1 VKRKPIAIKKK
12 DGARVLLTE
21 ILPYELPVFFS
32 NHRLYELVSN
42 PPDNT
47 PSLLKGLLG
56 LSAAPKFTIPFN
68 FKIERGDGRK
78 RTLSIMHPA
87 SQLKFIDFY
96 ATWDHYIINQCSK
109 SEYSLRRPVQVG
121 SVYFESILA
130 EEGPAPGDE
139 AGDLAPGS
147 SKEQRTHASS
157 YFYYASY
164 NQIWKFYDSTEF
176 RRLEQNYRR
185 LLRLDVSKCF
195 QSIYTHS
202 ISWAVRDRAFAKKY
216 KDAESFDKSFDSL
229 MQGSNWNETNGILVG
244 PEVSRLFAEVI
255 LQQVDDDIA
264 IRLMKAGLGQS
275 QLRIKRYVDDYLVFF
290 NSEEAS
296 SVARSA
302 IEGALEKYKLS
313 INDAKT
319 EILESPLIS
328 DLSIARDAVRGLLR
342 ERISSQFK
350 LGNPKLEET
359 QEPVRPPNER
369 SADHLI
375 RALKAA
381 IKTNKATYSTISPY
395 ALGLIS
401 RVLSRANKSL
411 AKDAIAIQNPH
422 HIYQKLSYVLEM
434 AFFLYRMD
442 VRVNTTYRVASILL
456 TIAEMADKF
465 GSTGKILRQEIVD
478 HGVSVL
484 KQARRASVG
493 ECETSS
499 LLACLFYIGGATAV
513 AESDVIDALRL
524 SEVSEAGYFKV
535 VTALFCA
542 QEKPGYDMLRNAA
555 CDAAE
560 RIFEHRKVDIHL
572 DAEATLLF
580 LDVVSCPFAR
590 DSTKE
595 LALGIFTKSLGYKA
609 MAVGEMNF
617 FKKFAARHLSFCD
630 WRSTNEL
637 PALLKRKELKPAY
650 D

>member
-1 VKRKPIAIKKK
+1 MKRKPIAIKKK
-12 DGARVLLTE
+12 DGARILLTE
-21 ILPYELPVFFS
+21 LLPFELPIFFS
-32 NHRLYELVSN
+32 NYRLYELVSD
-42 PPDNT
+42 PPDHI

-56 LSAAPKFTIPFN
+56 LGVAPKFTIPFN

-109 SEYSLRRPVQVG
+109 SEYSLRRPIQVG
-121 SVYFESILA
+121 SVYFESSLA
-130 EEGPAPGDE
+130 EDGPALGDE
-139 AGDLAPGS
+139 AGDLAPSS

-202 ISWAVRDRAFAKKY
+202 ISWAVRDKTFAKKH
-216 KDAESFDKSFDSL
+216 KDAESFDKSFDLL

-255 LQQVDDDIA
+255 LQQVDDDISVHLA
-264 IRLMKAGLGQS
+264 GAGLSHS
-275 QLRIKRYVDDYLVFF
+275 QLRIRRYVDDYLVFF
-290 NSEEAS
+290 NSEEACS
-296 SVARSA
+296 AARSA

-350 LGNPKLEET
+350 WSDAKLEEA
-359 QEPVRPPNER
+359 QALVRPPNER

-411 AKDAIAIQNPH
+411 TKDAVATQNPH
-422 HIYQKLSYVLEM
+422 HMYQKLSYVLEM

-442 VRVNTTYRVASILL
+442 VRVNTTYRVTSILL
-456 TIAEMADKF
+456 TISEIADKF
-465 GSTGKILRQEIVD
+465 GSTGKIIRQEIVD

-484 KQARRASVG
+484 KQASRASIG

-499 LLACLFYIGGATAV
+499 LLACLFYIGGEAAV

-524 SEVSEAGYFKV
+524 SEASEASYFKV

-542 QEKPGYDMLRNAA
+542 QKKPGYDALRKAA
-555 CDAAE
+555 CEAAE

-580 LDVVSCPFAR
+580 LDIVSCPFAR

-595 LALGIFTKSLGYKA
+595 LALGIFTKSLGHKA
-609 MAVGEMNF
+609 MAVGEINF
-617 FKKFAARHLSFCD
+617 FKKFAASHLSFCD

>member
-1 VKRKPIAIKKK
+1 MKRKAIAIKKK
-12 DGARVLLTE
+12 DAARVLLTE
-21 ILPYELPVFFS
+21 LLPYELPVFFS
-32 NHRLYELVSN
+32 NHRLDEFVREPLQNIPV
-42 PPDNT
+42 
-47 PSLLKGLLG
+47 LLRGLLG
-56 LSAAPKFTIPFN
+56 YIGGIKFTIPFN

-109 SEYSLRRPVQVG
+109 SSYSLRRPVQVG
-121 SVYFESILA
+121 SVYFESNLEEEELA
-130 EEGPAPGDE
+130 LGNQ
-139 AGDLAPGS
+139 AGDIAPSS
-147 SKEQRTHASS
+147 SKEQRTNASS

-164 NQIWKFYDSTEF
+164 NQIWKFYDSTDF

-202 ISWAVRDRAFAKKY
+202 ISWAVRDKAFAKKN

-229 MQGSNWNETNGILVG
+229 MQGANWNEINGILVG

-255 LQQVDDDIA
+255 LQQVDDDVATRLVDAGIDA
-264 IRLMKAGLGQS
+264 SQVRIR
-275 QLRIKRYVDDYLVFF
+275 RYVDDYLVFF
-290 NSEEAS
+290 NSEEVS
-296 SVARSA
+296 SIARSA
-302 IEGALEKYKLS
+302 IDISLEKYKMS

-319 EILESPLIS
+319 ETLESPLIS
-328 DLSIARDAVRGLLR
+328 DLSIARDAVRDLLR

-350 LGNPKLEET
+350 WALAKPGEIQLE
-359 QEPVRPPNER
+359 VRPPNER
-369 SADHLI
+369 SADYLI

-381 IKTNKATYSTISPY
+381 IKTNKASYSTISPY

-401 RVLSRANKSL
+401 KVLYRANRSL
-411 AKDAIAIQNPH
+411 TNDVVDTQNPH
-422 HIYQKLSYVLEM
+422 DIYQKLSYVLEVSS
-434 AFFLYRMD
+434 FLYRMD
-442 VRVNTTYRVASILL
+442 VRVNTTYRIASIFMA
-456 TIAEMADKF
+456 IADMADKF
-465 GSTGKILRQEIVD
+465 GSTGHIIRREIVD

-484 KQARRASVG
+484 KQAHRASIGV
-493 ECETSS
+493 CEVSS
-499 LLACLFYIGGATAV
+499 LLACLFYIGGANSV
-513 AESDVIDALRL
+513 AESDVLEALRL
-524 SEVSEAGYFKV
+524 SDASESGYFKV

-542 QEKPGYDMLRNAA
+542 QGKPGYAALRDAA

-560 RIFEHRKVDIHL
+560 GIFEQRKMDIHL

-580 LDVVSCPFAR
+580 FDVVSCPFAR

-595 LALGIFTKSLGYKA
+595 VAIKIFTRSFGFKDMSIGD
-609 MAVGEMNF
+609 MNF
-617 FKKFAARHLSFCD
+617 LKKFAVNHLSFCD
-630 WRSTNEL
+630 WTSMDEL